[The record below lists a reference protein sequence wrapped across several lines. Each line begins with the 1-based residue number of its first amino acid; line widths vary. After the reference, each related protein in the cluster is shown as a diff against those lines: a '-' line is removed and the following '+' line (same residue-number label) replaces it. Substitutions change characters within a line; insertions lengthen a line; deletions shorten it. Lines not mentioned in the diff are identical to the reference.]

1 MAGLPPF
8 AWATTIRKAE
18 ETLAF
23 CQKAAEFL
31 RAVSKLKILDGQFI
45 EVDFVATD
53 RVDFARHTLGRPY
66 NGGFVV
72 MSDNTTATPMVS
84 VFPAALAAKFGIDPR
99 VYVPIGSPTV
109 FTAKLTVWVF

>member
-8 AWATTIRKAE
+8 AWSTTLRKAE

-45 EVDFVATD
+45 EVDFAAASTVL
-53 RVDFARHTLGRPY
+53 ARHSLGRAY
-66 NGGFVV
+66 NGAIVV
-72 MSDNTTATPMVS
+72 ASNNASGTPVVSAFGAKAAGYLGLDVTRYIELTSTTPFTAT
-84 VFPAALAAKFGIDPR
+84 
-99 VYVPIGSPTV
+99 
-109 FTAKLTVWVF
+109 LTVWVF

>member
-8 AWATTIRKAE
+8 AWSTTLRKAE

-45 EVDFVATD
+45 EARFEATD
-53 RVDFARHTLGRPY
+53 NVVVRHTLGRPY
-66 NGGFVV
+66 NGAFVV
-72 MSDNTTATPMVS
+72 ATSDSTGMPGVACFGSAYFAKAGGEPAKFLPLGANTSFTATV
-84 VFPAALAAKFGIDPR
+84 
-99 VYVPIGSPTV
+99 
-109 FTAKLTVWVF
+109 TVWVY